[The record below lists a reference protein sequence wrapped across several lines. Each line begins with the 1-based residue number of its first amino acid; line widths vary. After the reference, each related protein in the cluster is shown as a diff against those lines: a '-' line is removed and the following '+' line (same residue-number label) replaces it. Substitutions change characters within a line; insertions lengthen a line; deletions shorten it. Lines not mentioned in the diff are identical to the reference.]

1 MAAQPSSSTV
11 SSELIQL
18 EQEEVFSFDPTD
30 TDVLDLGIRD
40 LRDEEGLEY
49 PALLLSNVL
58 FVDALKVLQASKRE
72 SYRSVDVWLE
82 LPEGDGFQKIG
93 SMQADSELM
102 VALRHLKIAATLYYS
117 AEDFDALDLNDPAVL
132 EKFI

>member
-1 MAAQPSSSTV
+1 MAAQLSSSAV

-72 SYRSVDVWLE
+72 SYRAVDVWLE

-117 AEDFDALDLNDPAVL
+117 AEDFEALDLNDPAVL

>member
-1 MAAQPSSSTV
+1 MAAQLSSSAV

-30 TDVLDLGIRD
+30 ADVLDLGIRD

-72 SYRSVDVWLE
+72 SYRAVDVWLE

-117 AEDFDALDLNDPAVL
+117 AEDFEALDLNDPAVL